1 MPIDQEWL
9 DQVKEEALDPD
20 LPIIDPHHHLW
31 DYPRDRYMLDELL
44 ADIDSGHNI
53 VATVYVEASSMYR
66 ADAPEH
72 LAPVGETEFANGIGA
87 QGASGSYG
95 DIRPCKGIVSFADLT
110 LGAAV
115 DEVLEAHLA
124 VAPDRLRGIRH
135 SVAWDSNES
144 IIGYKNSPE
153 GLMADARFR
162 EGFSRL
168 RAHDLTFDAWLYH
181 PQVPEL
187 TALARAEPD
196 VTIIFDHFGGP
207 LGIGSYEGRRDEV
220 FAQWKVDIAALAGC
234 PNVVAKIG
242 GLWMALNGY
251 DWQQGDKPPA
261 SSDLAE
267 ASRDWF
273 LHTIDLFGPYRC
285 MFESNFPVDKVS
297 CSYGVMWNAFK
308 RMAEGFS
315 ADERRAIFHDTAAR
329 VYRLD

>member
-1 MPIDQEWL
+1 MPIDQDWL

-44 ADIDSGHNI
+44 ADTDSGHNI

-66 ADAPEH
+66 AGGPEH
-72 LAPVGETEFANGIGA
+72 LRPVGETEFANGIAA
-87 QGASGSYG
+87 QGASGNHG

-110 LGAAV
+110 LGDLV
-115 DEVLEAHLA
+115 DDVLEAHRA
-124 VAPDRLRGIRH
+124 AAPDRLRGIRH

-144 IIGYKNSPE
+144 IIGYKNSPQ
-153 GLMADARFR
+153 GLIADTRFR
-162 EGFSRL
+162 EGFARL
-168 RAHDLTFDAWLYH
+168 KAHDLTFDAWLYH
-181 PQVPEL
+181 PQIPEL
-187 TALARAEPD
+187 TALARAEAD
-196 VTIIFDHFGGP
+196 VTIVFDHFGGP
-207 LGIGSYEGRRDEV
+207 LGIGSYEGRRDDIFE
-220 FAQWKVDIAALAGC
+220 QWKDDVAALAAC

-251 DWQQGDKPPA
+251 GWQNRDKPPT
-261 SSDLAE
+261 SSDLAA

-273 LHTIDLFGPYRC
+273 LYTIDLFGPDRC

-308 RMAEGFS
+308 RIAGGFS
-315 ADERRAIFHDTAAR
+315 ADERRALFHDTAAR
-329 VYRLD
+329 VYRLG